1 MHWRTARLCSSTSSC
16 CISAPGEGKQEGR
29 EGGRKGERQERERE
43 RERERKRE
51 RSPDGGPGELCEAA
65 SQDMAALN
73 NTPNASNAA
82 PKISRMHVSTKSIKV
97 SLTSVSNPAHASLKS
112 SLRGAM

>member
-43 RERERKRE
+43 REREEERRE
-51 RSPDGGPGELCEAA
+51 RDHQTVDPVNCAKQPRRIW
-65 SQDMAALN
+65 Q
-73 NTPNASNAA
+73 P
-82 PKISRMHVSTKSIKV
+82 
-97 SLTSVSNPAHASLKS
+97 
-112 SLRGAM
+112 